1 MVLCGGEC
9 AEGRQTVERLNNK
22 YHQNHFPYSHH
33 WWKSTF
39 YSWGV
44 GITGIFL
51 FWPLFMCYCG
61 VTKAILFIT
70 KRLIPTSDARQ
81 ECGKFSDDRREKKE
95 KMVLSKKIRTYV
107 SDCTTELAC
116 SRMCYS
122 STCVRHVVIHTCRRT
137 TVLLKKNAA
146 RRRIRSSRLNSGRTE
161 VMIFSL
167 LCWNVLIPLFT
178 FWHLFSN
185 WRSFTQK
192 RCCWWIHSL

>member
-1 MVLCGGEC
+1 MVLCSGEC

-81 ECGKFSDDRREKKE
+81 ECGKFSDDRREKRENGAVQKDSHLRFRLHYRAGML
-95 KMVLSKKIRTYV
+95 KNVLLQHLRS
-107 SDCTTELAC
+107 AC
-116 SRMCYS
+116 SY
-122 STCVRHVVIHTCRRT
+122 TY
-137 TVLLKKNAA
+137 LQKDNGAAQKK
-146 RRRIRSSRLNSGRTE
+146 
-161 VMIFSL
+161 
-167 LCWNVLIPLFT
+167 
-178 FWHLFSN
+178 
-185 WRSFTQK
+185 TQQGDESVP
-192 RCCWWIHSL
+192 HA